1 MLFGKSA
8 LPHGS
13 LACQQGPSSQE
24 SGGPKIAGQVK
35 VSVMDLGLFNGTDT
49 WYFKLDVGNVFDEQY
64 FQARTGDTL
73 GEVLGQAMPGR
84 TWRTTLKFMF

>member
-1 MLFGKSA
+1 
-8 LPHGS
+8 
-13 LACQQGPSSQE
+13 
-24 SGGPKIAGQVK
+24 
-35 VSVMDLGLFNGTDT
+35 MDLGLFNGTDT